1 MSPGRAKSICIIIYV
16 YPHLCFTISFSSLSL
31 SLSLSLSTIVV
42 VIFPFSFTRR
52 WQFIISVYD
61 VYFIP
66 CLFAVLFSSL
76 PLQQLLLLL
85 SRVIRH
91 SSFRHYVLSHH
102 THLSFS
108 SLVLPDCSL
117 HVAFLSF
124 LFVCFFPLVKS
135 FRCAL

>member
-1 MSPGRAKSICIIIYV
+1 MSPGRAKSICIIIYF
-16 YPHLCFTISFSSLSL
+16 YPASLFYYL
-31 SLSLSLSTIVV
+31 FLISLSLSLSTIVV